1 MFELLHFR
9 EPEKITLNDL
19 AKDKIQ
25 ASLKTNTNDKKTSL
39 ESLSDSEDQDI
50 LDCKK
55 DTVLQ
60 MNTMNIAEKIILDDA
75 QKQETEQN
83 ANITEESKK
92 PVVVATPKPLA
103 EITVDIDDLTPEK
116 ECQVLLDDED
126 IQVSLN
132 LAADRPTPHVTVIVM
147 SVTNKSHLP
156 MEDIHFEA
164 SVRKVR

>member
-1 MFELLHFR
+1 M
-9 EPEKITLNDL
+9 

-50 LDCKK
+50 LDSKK

-60 MNTMNIAEKIILDDA
+60 INTMDIAETIIFDGA
-75 QKQETEQN
+75 NKQETE
-83 ANITEESKK
+83 EEPKK
-92 PVVVATPKPLA
+92 PAVVATPKPLA

-126 IQVSLN
+126 IEVSLN
-132 LAADRPTPHVTVIVM
+132 LAADRPTPHVRVIVM